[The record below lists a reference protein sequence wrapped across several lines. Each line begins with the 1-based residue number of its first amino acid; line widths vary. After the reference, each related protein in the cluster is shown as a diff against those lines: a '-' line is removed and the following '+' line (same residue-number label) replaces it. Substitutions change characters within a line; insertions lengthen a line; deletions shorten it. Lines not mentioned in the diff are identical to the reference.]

1 MKVLNTSISVLSYN
15 EEDSILH
22 IEMLPD
28 ADMNLETTK
37 EHYDAINLI
46 TNNCKHYVLINS
58 QNYFTIDSESFKYAS
73 LSSTIKNRLASA
85 HYNCSFANSLTVNF
99 YKNNHRPGIPMNIFN
114 TKEEALEW
122 IKSLTEVFQTKK

>member
-22 IEMLPD
+22 IEMRPD

-37 EHYDAINLI
+37 EHYAAINLI
-46 TNNCKHYVLINS
+46 TDNKKHYALINS

-73 LSSTIKNRLASA
+73 LSSTVNNRLACA

-114 TKEEALEW
+114 TKEEALVW